1 MIMKSPVVQV
11 LNGPALPIVR
21 DFFNGRSDHR
31 RVGFP
36 FWMAVARDA
45 DNESRAGSSS
55 VAG

>member
-45 DNESRAGSSS
+45 GNESRAGSSS